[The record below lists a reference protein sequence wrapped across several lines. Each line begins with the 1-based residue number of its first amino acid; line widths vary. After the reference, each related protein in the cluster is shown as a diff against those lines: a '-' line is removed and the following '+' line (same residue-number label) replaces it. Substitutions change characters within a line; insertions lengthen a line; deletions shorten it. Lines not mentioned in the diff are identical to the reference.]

1 MPITYGVYFSM
12 DLCTVFSFQ
21 IKQAR
26 GLSFPFVSSFFG
38 CSKSASAGVD
48 AYHEVQKQSHGGV
61 LQKKNVPK
69 TFVKLTEKH
78 LCRSLFFNKVAG
90 LRCEFCEIFKNIFF
104 YRTPPMAAP
113 VFSNSLLSSFL
124 IVLRHARLS

>member
-1 MPITYGVYFSM
+1 M

-61 LQKKNVPK
+61 LQKKMFPK
-69 TFVKLTEKH
+69 
-78 LCRSLFFNKVAG
+78 
-90 LRCEFCEIFKNIFF
+90 
-104 YRTPPMAAP
+104 
-113 VFSNSLLSSFL
+113 LL
-124 IVLRHARLS
+124 